1 MKLLI
6 VAYYCIKVF
15 KVTLSILGNF
25 TRQQKTMEDTF
36 CMVYNSLRDLNLRIS
51 YDYDIIVIL
60 I

>member
-1 MKLLI
+1 MKHLI
-6 VAYYCIKVF
+6 VAYYRIKVF